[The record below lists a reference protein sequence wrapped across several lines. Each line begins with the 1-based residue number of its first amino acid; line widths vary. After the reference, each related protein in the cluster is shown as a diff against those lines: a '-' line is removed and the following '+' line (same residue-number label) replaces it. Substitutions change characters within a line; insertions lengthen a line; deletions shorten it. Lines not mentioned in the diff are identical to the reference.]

1 MRRVH
6 NTLQIKLFYN
16 MRTNKQTSP
25 GRKEGKRAESQATGK
40 RISPRTK
47 GTVHPE
53 INAKRKSPPEGK
65 SGKVPVGRGGKQ
77 RKTGDRPVIGGGG
90 KHKTGDE
97 LIGKGDNRRKTD
109 DGRKKLKYSY
119 SSSSPSSS
127 SLSLSSSLSS
137 DNDSD
142 SYERGKQVRSMSMI
156 S

>member
-1 MRRVH
+1 
-6 NTLQIKLFYN
+6 

-25 GRKEGKRAESQATGK
+25 GRKEGKKAESQATGK

-47 GTVHPE
+47 GTVRPE
-53 INAKRKSPPEGK
+53 IKAKRKSSPEGK
-65 SGKVPVGRGGKQ
+65 SGKVPVGREGKQ
-77 RKTGDRPVIGGGG
+77 RKTGDGPIIGGGG
-90 KHKTGDE
+90 KHNK

-119 SSSSPSSS
+119 SSSSLSTLSSSS
-127 SLSLSSSLSS
+127 SL

-142 SYERGKQVRSMSMI
+142 SYEQGKQVRSMSMI

>member
-1 MRRVH
+1 
-6 NTLQIKLFYN
+6 

-25 GRKEGKRAESQATGK
+25 GRKEGKKAESQATGK

-90 KHKTGDE
+90 KHKTGDK

-109 DGRKKLKYSY
+109 DRRKKLKYSY
-119 SSSSPSSS
+119 SSSSLSTLSSSS
-127 SLSLSSSLSS
+127 SL

-142 SYERGKQVRSMSMI
+142 SYEQGKQVRSMSMI
-156 S
+156 L